1 MLYVV
6 PTPIGNLDD
15 ITLRA
20 IKLFE
25 KAKIVLCEDGRVTSK
40 LFNLIG
46 IKNKPHFINIQKN
59 LKINESGIKEAL
71 KSCQKVN
78 HGVQLAQLTIDEDQN
93 IVCLVSDAGTPA
105 ISDPG
110 FEVLEI
116 ARSLDVDYTTLPGA
130 TAMIPAIVN
139 SNLVGKEF
147 WFMGFLPLKKGR
159 LTKWKLIASSEIPV
173 IIYESVHRIAK
184 FVEESK
190 MYINPNSKI
199 CICQELTKSH
209 ENNYITT
216 IKDLDISKINQKG
229 EFVIVIEQQK

>member
-15 ITLRA
+15 ITVRA

-25 KAKIVLCEDGRVTSK
+25 KAKIILCEDGRVTSK
-40 LFNLIG
+40 LFSLIG
-46 IKNKPHFINIQKN
+46 IKNKPHFVNIQKN

-71 KSCQKVN
+71 KNCQKSN
-78 HGVQLAQLTIDEDQN
+78 IDRTIPQITIEEDEQ

-116 ARSLDVDYTTLPGA
+116 ARSFDVDYTTLPGA

-147 WFMGFLPLKKGR
+147 WFVGFLPLKKGR
-159 LTKWKLIASSEIPV
+159 LTKWKSISQSQIPV

-184 FVEESK
+184 FVEEAK
-190 MYINPNSKI
+190 LHLKGKTKV
-199 CICQELTKSH
+199 CISQELTKSH

-216 IKDLDISKINQKG
+216 IEELDATKINHKG
-229 EFVIVIEQQK
+229 EFVIVISD